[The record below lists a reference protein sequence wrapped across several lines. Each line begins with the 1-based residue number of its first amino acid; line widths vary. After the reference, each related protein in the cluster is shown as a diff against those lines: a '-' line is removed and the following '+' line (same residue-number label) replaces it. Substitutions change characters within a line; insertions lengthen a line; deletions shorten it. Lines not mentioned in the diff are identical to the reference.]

1 MDKESTDKEMIVT
14 LQVNG
19 LTLRRFVPATMT
31 LVEYLREELGLT
43 GTKKGCDVGDC
54 GCCTVLADGDPVLSC
69 LALAVDFQGREITTI
84 EGLAKGQELHP
95 VQQAFVDEGGLQCG
109 YCTPAMVLN
118 AVALL
123 NHQANPSAQ
132 EIKECISGTICRC
145 TGYTK
150 IEESIA
156 LAADRQ
162 RGQK

>member
-1 MDKESTDKEMIVT
+1 MDKESIDKEMIVT

-19 LTLRRFVPATMT
+19 LTVRRFVPATMT

>member
-19 LTLRRFVPATMT
+19 LTVRRFVPATMT

-95 VQQAFVDEGGLQCG
+95 VQRAFVDEGGLQCG

>member
-19 LTLRRFVPATMT
+19 LTVRRFVPATMT